1 MLYLGPVIFGFLIG
15 FIVGIR
21 VKEIPGSGVKFTFGS
36 YITIFIV
43 ALIFAWQSGPYPF
56 FDDVPISTSF
66 LSGAIGL
73 IVGNVLVKLYNKNK
87 SEG

>member
-21 VKEIPGSGVKFTFGS
+21 VRSTDGINLTIGS
-36 YITIFIV
+36 YIVIFLV
-43 ALIFAWQSGPYPF
+43 ALIIAWQSGQYPF

-66 LSGAIGL
+66 LSATIGL
-73 IVGNVLVKLYNKNK
+73 IFGDVIKRIISKT
-87 SEG
+87 